1 MEISEEN
8 VITDIKLVDI
18 NELLPD
24 KPKKKGRKPKKNNSV
39 TEPVTESGAEPIS
52 EKEKLKQELLRLS
65 DYNPEIVTKPV
76 NDKISNLVDEMDLNE
91 LRARVR
97 AGHRS
102 QSSKMDDSV
111 ASQAINLANQL
122 TGRML
127 GCLEELNESSLQDK
141 LLKECVKDY
150 MCLNILDFI
159 PNELKIGGL
168 YGSHVASAYYKASA
182 KKPKITELTDE
193 QKSKLNELKG
203 KLNDCKEKLND

>member
-8 VITDIKLVDI
+8 GITDIKLVDI
-18 NELLPD
+18 NELIPE
-24 KPKKKGRKPKKNNSV
+24 KPKKKGRKKKV
-39 TEPVTESGAEPIS
+39 TTEPVAEPAAEPIS

-76 NDKISNLVDEMDLNE
+76 NDKISNLVNEMDLNE

-97 AGHRS
+97 EGHRS

-111 ASQAINLANQL
+111 ANQAINLANQL

-182 KKPKITELTDE
+182 KKPKLTELTDD
-193 QKSKLNELKG
+193 QKAKLNELKG
-203 KLNDCKEKLND
+203 KLTNVCKDNTN